1 MLRSGVARASDA
13 QGLQFTLAPLW
24 VPRREAGPCSASPAS
39 TTTTSTSKQLAVMIA
54 SLLYSLGAVPLITL
68 NNGIQMPAVAA
79 GTWCAAPHHPT
90 CTPCPPPAEP

>member
-13 QGLQFTLAPLW
+13 QGLQFTERSVNRACELGD
-24 VPRREAGPCSASPAS
+24 AGDDDLFDASSHKHA
-39 TTTTSTSKQLAVMIA
+39 AMIA
-54 SLLYSLGAVPLITL
+54 AALYSLGAVPLITL
-68 NNGIQMPAVAA
+68 NNGVKMPAVAA